1 MGKIKNADK
10 MTKTSAT
17 KEYTQMARDL
27 PSVNEPS
34 SIYSYMSNSDKSIN
48 YMKIFDELIGLKDA
62 IIAKW
67 LNITTRTYRN
77 YKVQSSALKDNTKE
91 QVISIL
97 SLYKHGIDVF
107 GSKILFE
114 KWLSTPNMLLD
125 NKAPMDFL
133 VTISGI
139 RLIDNRLTGMEFG
152 ENV

>member
-1 MGKIKNADK
+1 
-10 MTKTSAT
+10 MTNTSFP
-17 KEYTQMARDL
+17 KKYNQVVDDL

-34 SIYSYMSNSDKSIN
+34 SIYSYISNTDKN
-48 YMKIFDELIGLKDA
+48 YNYIHILDELIGLKDS

-67 LNITTRTYRN
+67 LNITTRTFRN

-91 QVISIL
+91 HIVSLL

-107 GSKILFE
+107 GSKLLFE

>member
-1 MGKIKNADK
+1 
-10 MTKTSAT
+10 MTNTSSP
-17 KEYTQMARDL
+17 KKYNQVVDDL

-34 SIYSYMSNSDKSIN
+34 SIYSYISNTDKN
-48 YMKIFDELIGLKDA
+48 YNYIHILDELIGLKDS

-67 LNITTRTYRN
+67 LNITTRTFRN

-91 QVISIL
+91 HIVSLL

-107 GSKILFE
+107 GSKLLFE